1 MLSPPLVNSEIWN
14 DINKRAQTYDK
25 AFRDIQS
32 LIASGIT
39 PIFELLDILKEQIQ
53 SNEKART
60 LISDSITL
68 LGQAQFNLSLRRR
81 YMIRPSLK
89 KKYANLCNINTPIST
104 FLFGDDVHKEIKKCD
119 TGLSITRD
127 QYFNVPQHM
136 NLRGCARHTEDPI
149 IKAMVA
155 VVIIDINHMVVSVDL
170 QRNLVSTGIH
180 FQKSPE
186 GPQLSQVRRTGHR

>member
-1 MLSPPLVNSEIWN
+1 MGVLNSCFQNPSE
-14 DINKRAQTYDK
+14 
-25 AFRDIQS
+25 S
-32 LIASGIT
+32 S
-39 PIFELLDILKEQIQ
+39 E
-53 SNEKART
+53 SNEKAWT

-119 TGLSITRD
+119 TGMSITRD

-136 NLRGCARHTEDPI
+136 NLRGRARGRAGPYRGS
-149 IKAMVA
+149 
-155 VVIIDINHMVVSVDL
+155 NYQGYGGRGYYRYQPYGGVSRPSA
-170 QRNLVSTGIH
+170 QFGQYRYPFPKKSRRTSTVT
-180 FQKSPE
+180 SPE
-186 GPQLSQVRRTGHR
+186 DRS